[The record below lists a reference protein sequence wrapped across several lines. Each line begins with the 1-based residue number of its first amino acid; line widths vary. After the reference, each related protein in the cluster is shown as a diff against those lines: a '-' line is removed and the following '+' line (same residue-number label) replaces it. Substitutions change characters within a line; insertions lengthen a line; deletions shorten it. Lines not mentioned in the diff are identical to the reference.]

1 MLFQSLQTLLKV
13 ENGFLMK
20 EKELIERI
28 QNYTFNIGVTLIIN
42 NNTYYTNREL
52 TSSVIYCCNKV
63 NNEWLIY
70 DEGPEDK
77 SDMNDKYFYF
87 KSNIEDEAID
97 FFFNRLMREDRIYT
111 RRLQKKELIK
121 ESQK

>member
-1 MLFQSLQTLLKV
+1 MQ
-13 ENGFLMK
+13 NGFLMK

-28 QNYTFNIGVTLIIN
+28 ENYTFNIGVTLIIN

-70 DEGPEDK
+70 DEEPDDK
-77 SDMNDKYFYF
+77 SETGDKYIYF
-87 KSNIEDEAID
+87 RSYNEDEAIE
-97 FFFNRLMREDRIYT
+97 FFF
-111 RRLQKKELIK
+111 Q
-121 ESQK
+121 

>member
-1 MLFQSLQTLLKV
+1 
-13 ENGFLMK
+13 MK
-20 EKELIERI
+20 ENELIERI
-28 QNYTFNIGVTLIIN
+28 QNYTFNIGVTLVIN
-42 NNTYYTNREL
+42 NKTYYTNKAV

-77 SDMNDKYFYF
+77 ADMNDKYFYF

-111 RRLQKKELIK
+111 RRKYRKNK
-121 ESQK
+121 